1 MRKPMTAEPQP
12 LSDLLPPSA
21 TEVPLLLRVLVVDD
35 NREAADTTAELLGI
49 YGADTDV
56 RYSGADAI
64 ADIVELRPDACV
76 LDLTMPGMDGFEL
89 ATRIRALEGR
99 QPLLVALTALG
110 DYNTLDREVES
121 GFDLHFTKPV
131 DPQDLVRELREHVN
145 RMGCPI

>member
-1 MRKPMTAEPQP
+1 MTLEPEP
-12 LSDLLPPSA
+12 IAIADVPVLNES
-21 TEVPLLLRVLVVDD
+21 PLLLRVLVVDD

-56 RYSGADAI
+56 RYSGDDAI
-64 ADIVELRPDACV
+64 ADIVALRPDACI

-89 ATRIRALEGR
+89 AVRIRALEGR

-110 DYNTLDREVES
+110 DYSTLDREVAS

-131 DPQDLVRELREHVN
+131 DPAELVRELREHVN
-145 RMGCPI
+145 RMGCAI